1 MPSALDKTGTSILR
15 LFFFGGGGYLD
26 CKFKEIDKQICYQS
40 MEVVLNRKAIQRI
53 KNSRCAFH
61 ILLCRL
67 KTIKKPIRL
76 FCQNI

>member
-1 MPSALDKTGTSILR
+1 MRSALDKTGTLKIR

-40 MEVVLNRKAIQRI
+40 MEVLNRKAIQRI

-67 KTIKKPIRL
+67 KTIQKPIRL
-76 FCQNI
+76 FCKNI